1 MFSMRTLLSSDP
13 FLPADVREAVAEG
26 RREALW
32 HLVALGAD
40 DCDAAELLDRR
51 DLLAGMDRSGC
62 RC

>member
-1 MFSMRTLLSSDP
+1 MMATPSRRFISGSLSTSIVEDG
-13 FLPADVREAVAEG
+13 AAG

-51 DLLAGMDRSGC
+51 DLLVAMDC
-62 RC
+62 RDCLC

>member
-13 FLPADVREAVAEG
+13 FLPADVREAVAAG

-51 DLLAGMDRSGC
+51 DLLLAMDC
-62 RC
+62 RECVC